1 MRPRSL
7 HLFISNLKPK
17 NLANLIIC
25 GDFNIDPNIPSGSLQ
40 STLSQ
45 LMLDF
50 NLTQTVSEPTRI
62 GPNSSSTIDLVLLSN
77 HYSLSACDVLPPL
90 DSSDHHSVRTKIKL
104 SAKVK
109 RSSPPTR
116 KIWLYSRADLTLARS
131 LLSAL
136 PQACPEDNIN
146 ELWNQWTA
154 HLLNTMEK
162 SIPSRRVPI
171 KSSTPW
177 IDRNIQLAVSKRE
190 RLYRKFKRS
199 NSQDWLYKY
208 RSFRNKVIY
217 MIRSAKKSFFE
228 SLASASKDPKKF
240 WSTIKSV
247 QPKRTLHGPLT
258 NGHTTTSNDHG
269 KACMLNEF
277 FSCCFNPATS
287 SNSIPEITTSD
298 NLDAIDCT
306 PGEVV
311 KYLKNI
317 KCHSA
322 PGHDGIT
329 AWMLSTFAEEIGP
342 SLSTIF
348 NLSIS
353 SGRLPS
359 EWKLSNIVPIPKGS
373 ARNDVRSYRPI
384 SLLPLTSK
392 VLERHLHN
400 ILLDHLSSK
409 GLLSDNQ
416 FGFRKGNSTVIPL
429 LLATHQW
436 HKALDKRQDVACVFF
451 DYAKAFFFF
460 FCL

>member
-1 MRPRSL
+1 MTEQDYFHWGEINDGWVCPKCEKEAFAFHDMSSLSNSSSFSSSVHTSFSDSPYDLKILSLNARNLLPKIDSLRALCSNECYDAVIVSEFWLSPDIQDCELHIQGYTLLRRDRNRHGGGVCIYLATYLSYRHVSYHPDIEMIKAEISVRSDTVTLLGIYRPPSADASVIDSL

-109 RSSPPTR
+109 RSSPPTK

-131 LLSAL
+131 LLSEL

-177 IDRNIQLAVSKRE
+177 IDRNI
-190 RLYRKFKRS
+190 
-199 NSQDWLYKY
+199 
-208 RSFRNKVIY
+208 
-217 MIRSAKKSFFE
+217 
-228 SLASASKDPKKF
+228 
-240 WSTIKSV
+240 
-247 QPKRTLHGPLT
+247 
-258 NGHTTTSNDHG
+258 
-269 KACMLNEF
+269 
-277 FSCCFNPATS
+277 
-287 SNSIPEITTSD
+287 
-298 NLDAIDCT
+298 
-306 PGEVV
+306 
-311 KYLKNI
+311 
-317 KCHSA
+317 
-322 PGHDGIT
+322 
-329 AWMLSTFAEEIGP
+329 
-342 SLSTIF
+342 
-348 NLSIS
+348 
-353 SGRLPS
+353 
-359 EWKLSNIVPIPKGS
+359 
-373 ARNDVRSYRPI
+373 
-384 SLLPLTSK
+384 
-392 VLERHLHN
+392 
-400 ILLDHLSSK
+400 
-409 GLLSDNQ
+409 
-416 FGFRKGNSTVIPL
+416 
-429 LLATHQW
+429 
-436 HKALDKRQDVACVFF
+436 
-451 DYAKAFFFF
+451 
-460 FCL
+460 